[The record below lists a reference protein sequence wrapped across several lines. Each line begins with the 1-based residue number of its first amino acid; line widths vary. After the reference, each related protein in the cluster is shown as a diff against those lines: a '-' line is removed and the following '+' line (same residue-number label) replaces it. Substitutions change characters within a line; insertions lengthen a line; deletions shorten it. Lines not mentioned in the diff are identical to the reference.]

1 MGMASLELLDGGA
14 PRYRRTIQL
23 QPEIPSWVAHVGRVL
38 GFLTLH
44 RGGPPF
50 VFGHFLLLRL
60 LLGDHFP
67 LLGYL
72 ILLPFLLQVGD
83 GEQADNRRR
92 KRGRGG
98 AGRGGDSEM
107 PLFLSVRNSFIPFF
121 LFKAI
126 SSLSFELLSTRA
138 VTRPGVRT
146 LENLLSSSSE
156 SETRTTSSFGFSPFS
171 SKWNWSISALS
182 DRREEVV
189 SSLRTATSRGERW
202 KGSSIGR
209 RSSQA
214 RKLGIE
220 TSIRASR
227 GLPTLIAWPTS

>member
-1 MGMASLELLDGGA
+1 MAHLGHIL
-14 PRYRRTIQL
+14 
-23 QPEIPSWVAHVGRVL
+23 VL
-38 GFLTLH
+38 PALN
-44 RGGPPF
+44 RGGLPF
-50 VFGHFLLLRL
+50 VFGHFLLLRH

-67 LLGYL
+67 LLDYL

-83 GEQADNRRR
+83 EEQADSRRR
-92 KRGRGG
+92 KRGGGG
-98 AGRGGDSEM
+98 AGRGGNSEM

-126 SSLSFELLSTRA
+126 SSLSFELSSTRA

-146 LENLLSSSSE
+146 SENLLSLSSE

-189 SSLRTATSRGERW
+189 SSLGTATLWGERW

>member
-1 MGMASLELLDGGA
+1 
-14 PRYRRTIQL
+14 
-23 QPEIPSWVAHVGRVL
+23 
-38 GFLTLH
+38 
-44 RGGPPF
+44 
-50 VFGHFLLLRL
+50 
-60 LLGDHFP
+60 
-67 LLGYL
+67 
-72 ILLPFLLQVGD
+72 
-83 GEQADNRRR
+83 
-92 KRGRGG
+92 
-98 AGRGGDSEM
+98 M

-126 SSLSFELLSTRA
+126 SSLSFEFSSTRA

-146 LENLLSSSSE
+146 SENLLSLSSE

-171 SKWNWSISALS
+171 SKQNWSISALS
-182 DRREEVV
+182 DRREEAL
-189 SSLRTATSRGERW
+189 SSLGTATLWGERW

-227 GLPTLIAWPTS
+227 GLPTLIAWPTSQNLSDKDSKSRMSWTTRNCLSSLTNTSNLNTLLRLAMLTRLRLGVTCLLSAKTFEKQNHGQDSEAIHQK

>member
-1 MGMASLELLDGGA
+1 MSLA
-14 PRYRRTIQL
+14 IFCC
-23 QPEIPSWVAHVGRVL
+23 L
-38 GFLTLH
+38 GFFWGTLFPFSVISFSFLFFFKLGMGSKLTV
-44 RGGPPF
+44 GG
-50 VFGHFLLLRL
+50 GR
-60 LLGDHFP
+60 
-67 LLGYL
+67 
-72 ILLPFLLQVGD
+72 
-83 GEQADNRRR
+83 E
-92 KRGRGG
+92 GRGG
-98 AGRGGDSEM
+98 ASRGGDSEM

-126 SSLSFELLSTRA
+126 SSLSFELSSTRA

-146 LENLLSSSSE
+146 SENLLSSSFE

-182 DRREEVV
+182 DRREEAV
-189 SSLRTATSRGERW
+189 SSLGTATSRGERW